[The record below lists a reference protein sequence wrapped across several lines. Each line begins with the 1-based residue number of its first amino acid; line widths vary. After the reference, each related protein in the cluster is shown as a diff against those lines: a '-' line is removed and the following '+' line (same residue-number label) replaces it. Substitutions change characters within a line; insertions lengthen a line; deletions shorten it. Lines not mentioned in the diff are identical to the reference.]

1 MFRLDLFGYV
11 IEMKSLKCW
20 ILQIRY
26 RTKRK
31 YLPVSYW
38 LQLTKSGSFS
48 FCLLMSAFRGEFYFD
63 TCLMYALD
71 PGSLA
76 CLVRS
81 GSSMEGA
88 EGCGRLPEFWDSL
101 ATLFNKL
108 PPPPRPRVGTFFG
121 GEINLNSTWHSMMHI
136 VCCTKPTYLYRSWLA
151 YYE

>member
-1 MFRLDLFGYV
+1 ML
-11 IEMKSLKCW
+11 LKWRVWNVESC
-20 ILQIRY
+20 
-26 RTKRK
+26 
-31 YLPVSYW
+31 
-38 LQLTKSGSFS
+38 KSGTELKENIYQLAIGCNWQKVAHFH
-48 FCLLMSAFRGEFYFD
+48 FGLLMSAFRGEFYFD

-108 PPPPRPRVGTFFG
+108 PPPPRPRVGTFFWG
-121 GEINLNSTWHSMMHI
+121 WDKLKLNLALYDAYC
-136 VCCTKPTYLYRSWLA
+136 VLYQTYILVQVLTDILWIIT
-151 YYE
+151 